1 MNVHNTVGLVEKE
14 FFQFAHPPEEMRFEC
29 GEDLG
34 PLTLAY
40 ETYGQP
46 NKDNSNAILVLHA
59 LTGDSHAAGYYTEE
73 DEKSGWWETMIGP
86 GKGIDTNKYFVV
98 CPNVLGGCMGS
109 TGPGSINPKTN
120 RPYSL
125 QFPMVTIG
133 DMVKAQKYLIEHL
146 GINKILAVIGGSMGG
161 MQTLEGSVRFPNMV
175 QSAIPIASTTQ
186 HSAMAIAFNEVSRQ
200 AIMNDPNWNNG
211 DYYQGLIPKHGQA
224 VARMIG
230 HVTYLSDIALRKK
243 FDHRL
248 LDNEDINFSFD
259 SDFQVGSYLRHQGQK
274 FVNRFDANS
283 LLYLTKATDYF
294 NLANRHGS
302 GSLAQAFS
310 QAIADYLVVSFSSD
324 WLYPTYQSK
333 KMVQAMKKNNLNV
346 NFCEIQTDYGH
357 DSFLV
362 PNPRLSQLVAGF
374 LENEFYTLNNRLS
387 NAI

>member
-86 GKGIDTNKYFVV
+86 GKGIDTNKYFVI

-161 MQTLEGSVRFPNMV
+161 MQTLEWSVRFPNMV

-211 DYYQGLIPKHGQA
+211 DYYQ
-224 VARMIG
+224 
-230 HVTYLSDIALRKK
+230 
-243 FDHRL
+243 
-248 LDNEDINFSFD
+248 
-259 SDFQVGSYLRHQGQK
+259 
-274 FVNRFDANS
+274 
-283 LLYLTKATDYF
+283 
-294 NLANRHGS
+294 
-302 GSLAQAFS
+302 
-310 QAIADYLVVSFSSD
+310 
-324 WLYPTYQSK
+324 
-333 KMVQAMKKNNLNV
+333 
-346 NFCEIQTDYGH
+346 
-357 DSFLV
+357 
-362 PNPRLSQLVAGF
+362 
-374 LENEFYTLNNRLS
+374 
-387 NAI
+387 